1 MVWSSSAA
9 GTPSSAGGARMISAI
24 LSYEFLQNAFL
35 SGLIIGVIA
44 PLLGLFIVVRRL
56 ALIAD
61 ALSHV
66 ALAGIAGSLYLSQQ
80 VLFFSALNPVYL
92 GIASAVGGSLL
103 IEKLRGAYRHYEEL
117 AIPVIL
123 SAGIGLGA
131 IFISLSKG
139 FGSDLVGYLFG
150 SVSAVSR
157 QDLLV
162 VLVIA
167 IIVITYIRFFYKELF
182 IVSFDPDYAK
192 VSGINSKYIQMLFM
206 IITALVIGASMR
218 IVGIL
223 LVSSL
228 MTIPVAAAIQ
238 LAKSFK
244 GAMIYSHRVRRVSCS
259 DWSYLGL
266 LFGYCSR
273 RDHCY
278 DLGTYFTCSSRMEE
292 NTIDAHCTC
301 GEGGDCMTLDEAWR
315 ILQEN
320 QFKRTKNRE
329 TILHFFSNKDRY
341 MTALDV
347 KNFMESENPGISF
360 DTIYR
365 NLNTFSELGI
375 LEETDL
381 NGERHFECNVIWV
394 SIIIISFVRIVA
406 RRVTFPIVQWR

>member
-1 MVWSSSAA
+1 
-9 GTPSSAGGARMISAI
+9 MITAI

-92 GIASAVGGSLL
+92 GIVSAVGGSLL

-157 QDLLV
+157 QDLLIV
-162 VLVIA
+162 VVIA
-167 IIVITYIRFFYKELF
+167 LVVIAYIRLLYKELF

-192 VSGINSKYIQMLFM
+192 VSGIKSKYIQMLFM

-244 GAMIYSHRVRRVSCS
+244 GALIYSIVFGESAVVVGLISAYYLDIAPGGTIVITSVLILLAVLGWKKIQKLRTARAVR
-259 DWSYLGL
+259 
-266 LFGYCSR
+266 
-273 RDHCY
+273 
-278 DLGTYFTCSSRMEE
+278 E
-292 NTIDAHCTC
+292 
-301 GEGGDCMTLDEAWR
+301 
-315 ILQEN
+315 
-320 QFKRTKNRE
+320 
-329 TILHFFSNKDRY
+329 
-341 MTALDV
+341 
-347 KNFMESENPGISF
+347 
-360 DTIYR
+360 
-365 NLNTFSELGI
+365 GI
-375 LEETDL
+375 L
-381 NGERHFECNVIWV
+381 
-394 SIIIISFVRIVA
+394 
-406 RRVTFPIVQWR
+406 